1 MTANPKKRP
10 AASPTQGNVRK
21 RPAGAARTPAAA
33 APARS
38 EGADASGMRVW
49 AEGLDLGPDD
59 GETAKV
65 GTVYLITF
73 ARLLRAADVSF
84 ELRNPTTLTRQDILD
99 AVLDALENPIRNRFA
114 TGRPR
119 EQEGPFVLKLLVVRE
134 LHADG
139 SVHFHV
145 GLKLSCNARFA
156 AARRTLETRHGLA
169 SHWSSSH
176 TQWWSVVRYLTHT
189 NPPKKLVVDGD
200 RLVWSAPGVEFD
212 VFEDAQ
218 ELFQAKAWTQRR
230 QKTDAESGS
239 QPSTRPFSKGF

>member
-10 AASPTQGNVRK
+10 AASSSQGNVRK
-21 RPAGAARTPAAA
+21 RPAGDASNPAAA
-33 APARS
+33 ASVRS
-38 EGADASGMRVW
+38 EGADACGLRAW
-49 AEGLDLGPDD
+49 AEGLDLGPED
-59 GETAKV
+59 GETARV

-84 ELRNPTTLTRQDILD
+84 ELRNPTTLSRQDILD
-99 AVLDALENPIRNRFA
+99 AVLDSLENPIRNRFA
-114 TGRPR
+114 PGRHR

-145 GLKLSCNARFA
+145 GVKLSCNARFA

-176 TQWWSVVRYLTHT
+176 TQW
-189 NPPKKLVVDGD
+189 
-200 RLVWSAPGVEFD
+200 
-212 VFEDAQ
+212 
-218 ELFQAKAWTQRR
+218 
-230 QKTDAESGS
+230 
-239 QPSTRPFSKGF
+239 